1 MTIDLNQQLPTST
14 IDLEDQPIPVSSD
27 VASTR
32 ATKAVFGTN
41 VGYDDVY
48 SAIASGRE
56 KQIRDQIASEQS
68 AKNAKDIASFISTR
82 QTPLTPEEINEKFNK
97 PVDPGSVFEDNYA
110 KQYVN
115 YLYQIPGHE
124 IVDDNG
130 MWRDAV
136 QTIPGKVQA
145 TTDFA
150 RDLVTKRE
158 VLNRRA
164 EDAKAALEQQSYF
177 GYGVDLAKS
186 LTQIYPEAKLRGNIP
201 GSEFGLGL
209 GTAIENQRLAYW
221 HGANSEVVPAFNE
234 TMDRLIKDNPQMAVY
249 FASGMQALNDTE
261 LDNLFTI
268 AAPLDVYGLARLG
281 MNVAKIPRAIA
292 LGKQVDAAA
301 KSIVKSAP
309 NAEASTVRRA
319 AADAVGDNAVAG
331 QRGFVDQILAGDQDP
346 WNFGFGGQQQTL
358 PGTDRLKDTVKSFQ
372 SVFQSDMDKALARPG
387 NYGAEVMNRLKES
400 YQSTMEGVTN
410 AIINVARVERIGQVL
425 ASEKVVKAISAEM
438 RENYKNLANSIIQI
452 NPPTWDSLTGGHSVD
467 LILGRSDATFFASRE
482 EAQAW
487 AELNNI
493 SLGRQKL
500 VFEGGNVP
508 IPPEGDKRLRRTL
521 TKEHSLGIEFR
532 ETEYTNAQGEKVKA
546 RVAVSKNVPKTPEE
560 LKIVSR
566 GGTGVV
572 HGAEIGSQGK
582 KYYIAVNKP
591 IRETSDLIRDGLME
605 TEASLKSNKGFLN
618 SLGLPAWVRT
628 PGEVLSQQEMTNRIT
643 AIYTPAVMKQVI
655 SNAMQE
661 MGVAKKFGV
670 DSRIKRLFGAK
681 SDFDRFL
688 EFGQKK
694 IDPVTGKPGYTWTNP
709 QDMSEAFHQTMGRVP
724 DPVEVEGYFAAQ
736 RGMAMDWAFRN
747 LALYRNMQRVGG
759 ETHTINLMV
768 NGTKTASNSFVGT
781 QLKQLPKDGYN
792 TLLMDDQGP
801 KGYKSHQF
809 ENAARGRASTERIAK
824 GEDVVLDL
832 YDPQLRPLK
841 GFNQIVDIPY
851 RHVVTAAKNL
861 ETKPLEFTQI
871 PRTGGTHFV
880 YDANHYIKQ
889 AKVSVDK
896 LLRGEKQKQY
906 ETHYYEGDTT
916 VMPIDNRALGS
927 DVVERLNA
935 VRIALRDGIDLNA
948 VRDIARA
955 LPIPFEDLHGWFYPK
970 KGPGGVEVP
979 ARLDVHQPF
988 YVVPKDKMV
997 KDVQNHFNQY
1007 GQGGNKFIDGT
1018 REGSLARQF
1027 QVEFTGERDAQEVFT
1042 IADPGTR
1049 ANPLYDYRP
1058 AEMID
1063 PTTVMNRALSRVVDS
1078 IWMDDYKISSM
1089 EHWMQEA
1096 IKLNAFQESDKEL
1109 RGAPWHYFMN
1119 GRLKT
1124 GLPTE
1129 VANLLEAKRWM
1140 IKNFNGVPSTIDAW
1154 SHGVQQTLADA
1165 VYGGSNAVIRKGAL
1179 LSKYALAATTNAPS
1193 FLRSVAYR
1201 MDIGL
1206 FSIPQLIVQSQNY
1219 VSIFGIAG
1227 PVRASQGTV
1236 GALLHQ
1242 YARINANPEILQSLD
1257 KIAQK
1262 WGWNPGEWLEA
1273 REALTHTGFEY
1284 VSKETNVLMSSYHM
1298 QPNFFKSSWGT
1309 MLDVGEMPF
1318 KGGERHARYGAWYSS
1333 YKEKGLVGKASN
1345 QDLNSILNRASIM
1358 AGDMTKASKSALQM
1372 GPLSFPTQF
1381 LGYTMRLSEQ
1391 FTGKR
1396 LSNIEKARLFGFY
1409 GLAYGLPVSSSAVL
1423 LGLPINESIKKAA
1436 LDYGYVDGEN
1446 QISNGV
1452 MNGLPAAIMQ
1462 MVTGNRYN
1470 VPERL
1475 GPGNYDLYRD
1485 MLAGDKPFWSVVSG
1499 PTGALATNAAEAM
1512 DPFMGWI
1519 TDHLRGGHT
1528 KLKIDDLLGVL
1539 KQSAGASN
1547 IIRLGHALA
1556 TGDWASRNENV
1567 IKRNVSAADALW
1579 MTGTG
1584 LQPMEA
1590 TDARVIKSAQEDQ
1603 KAKDQET
1610 GTAFK
1615 KEFLRGMQAVNNQD
1629 FDNADEYFNRAYAW
1643 LAVGHYPKEREAELY
1658 ASTLSPDTWPDRVK
1672 WSYYLGRDVP
1682 SGKNLVGGK
1691 DIRQIRQEAFTR
1703 IQQQGQK

>member
-136 QTIPGKVQA
+136 QTIPDKVQA

-221 HGANSEVVPAFNE
+221 HGVNSEVVPAFNE

-249 FASGMQALNDTE
+249 
-261 LDNLFTI
+261 
-268 AAPLDVYGLARLG
+268 
-281 MNVAKIPRAIA
+281 IA

-309 NAEASTVRRA
+309 NAEASTIRRA

-331 QRGFVDQILAGDQDP
+331 QRGFVDQILAGNQDP

-358 PGTDRLKDTVKSFQ
+358 PGTDRLKDTIKSFQ

-425 ASEKVVKAISAEM
+425 AFEKVVKAISAEM

-452 NPPTWDSLTGGHSVD
+452 NPPEWDSLTGGHSVD

-482 EAQAW
+482 EARVW

-493 SLGRQKL
+493 PLGRQKI

-521 TKEHSLGIEFR
+521 TKEHSLGMEFR
-532 ETEYTNAQGEKVKA
+532 DVEYTNAQGVKVKTK
-546 RVAVSKNVPKTPEE
+546 VALGRNVPKTPEE
-560 LKIVSR
+560 PEIVSR

-572 HGAEIGSQGK
+572 HEAEIGSQGK

-618 SLGLPAWVRT
+618 SLGLPAWIRT

-694 IDPVTGKPGYTWTNP
+694 IDPVTSKPGYTWTNP

-841 GFNQIVDIPY
+841 GFNQIGDIPY
-851 RHVVTAAKNL
+851 RYVVTAAKNL

-935 VRIALRDGIDLNA
+935 VRIALREGIDLNA

-955 LPIPFEDLHGWFYPK
+955 LP
-970 KGPGGVEVP
+970 
-979 ARLDVHQPF
+979 
-988 YVVPKDKMV
+988 
-997 KDVQNHFNQY
+997 
-1007 GQGGNKFIDGT
+1007 
-1018 REGSLARQF
+1018 
-1027 QVEFTGERDAQEVFT
+1027 
-1042 IADPGTR
+1042 
-1049 ANPLYDYRP
+1049 
-1058 AEMID
+1058 
-1063 PTTVMNRALSRVVDS
+1063 
-1078 IWMDDYKISSM
+1078 
-1089 EHWMQEA
+1089 
-1096 IKLNAFQESDKEL
+1096 
-1109 RGAPWHYFMN
+1109 
-1119 GRLKT
+1119 
-1124 GLPTE
+1124 
-1129 VANLLEAKRWM
+1129 
-1140 IKNFNGVPSTIDAW
+1140 
-1154 SHGVQQTLADA
+1154 
-1165 VYGGSNAVIRKGAL
+1165 
-1179 LSKYALAATTNAPS
+1179 
-1193 FLRSVAYR
+1193 
-1201 MDIGL
+1201 
-1206 FSIPQLIVQSQNY
+1206 
-1219 VSIFGIAG
+1219 
-1227 PVRASQGTV
+1227 
-1236 GALLHQ
+1236 
-1242 YARINANPEILQSLD
+1242 
-1257 KIAQK
+1257 
-1262 WGWNPGEWLEA
+1262 
-1273 REALTHTGFEY
+1273 
-1284 VSKETNVLMSSYHM
+1284 
-1298 QPNFFKSSWGT
+1298 
-1309 MLDVGEMPF
+1309 
-1318 KGGERHARYGAWYSS
+1318 
-1333 YKEKGLVGKASN
+1333 
-1345 QDLNSILNRASIM
+1345 
-1358 AGDMTKASKSALQM
+1358 
-1372 GPLSFPTQF
+1372 
-1381 LGYTMRLSEQ
+1381 
-1391 FTGKR
+1391 
-1396 LSNIEKARLFGFY
+1396 
-1409 GLAYGLPVSSSAVL
+1409 
-1423 LGLPINESIKKAA
+1423 
-1436 LDYGYVDGEN
+1436 
-1446 QISNGV
+1446 
-1452 MNGLPAAIMQ
+1452 
-1462 MVTGNRYN
+1462 
-1470 VPERL
+1470 
-1475 GPGNYDLYRD
+1475 
-1485 MLAGDKPFWSVVSG
+1485 
-1499 PTGALATNAAEAM
+1499 
-1512 DPFMGWI
+1512 
-1519 TDHLRGGHT
+1519 
-1528 KLKIDDLLGVL
+1528 
-1539 KQSAGASN
+1539 
-1547 IIRLGHALA
+1547 
-1556 TGDWASRNENV
+1556 
-1567 IKRNVSAADALW
+1567 
-1579 MTGTG
+1579 
-1584 LQPMEA
+1584 
-1590 TDARVIKSAQEDQ
+1590 
-1603 KAKDQET
+1603 
-1610 GTAFK
+1610 
-1615 KEFLRGMQAVNNQD
+1615 
-1629 FDNADEYFNRAYAW
+1629 
-1643 LAVGHYPKEREAELY
+1643 
-1658 ASTLSPDTWPDRVK
+1658 
-1672 WSYYLGRDVP
+1672 
-1682 SGKNLVGGK
+1682 
-1691 DIRQIRQEAFTR
+1691 
-1703 IQQQGQK
+1703 